1 MNCGILPLFGMAK
14 TKIKPHPKKDSH
26 RDRGYEPDFWAFLT
40 IAAFPVAMLAAS
52 TFGATP
58 ISAFLFGIYGTFAIL
73 VANAVTE
80 GRLWMFAPHWKA
92 RFEHPEFSF
101 RLAVVS
107 GAILLLL
114 ETVLIVLLFTGG
126 GFDRTL
132 LQLIFGRHCRIPTR
146 ETYDFCQ
153 NLYDTLR

>member
-1 MNCGILPLFGMAK
+1 MAKAK
-14 TKIKPHPKKDSH
+14 TKSYVKKERKQDPGH
-26 RDRGYEPDFWAFLT
+26 EPDFWAFLT
-40 IAAFPVAMLAAS
+40 IAAFPIAMLIAS

-58 ISAFLFGIYGTFAIL
+58 ISSFLFGMYGTFAIL
-73 VANAVTE
+73 VANAITE
-80 GRLWMFAPHWKA
+80 GRLWMFAPHWRA

-132 LQLIFGRHCRIPTR
+132 LQLVFGRQCHIPTQALSGFCQTLR
-146 ETYDFCQ
+146 ET
-153 NLYDTLR
+153 LR